1 METESIVMPED
12 MRSKLAQMAAK
23 SGNRGKLNF
32 SRVPTPFCSVCD
44 REKHTCKWGEAR
56 WVERKQ
62 ASVPRGAVCYCCVR
76 ASLLLQVTRSVEA
89 FKKVPG
95 AMDIWRLRSKQ
106 EQAKL
111 AAYDGDKCSCEAC
124 TS

>member
-1 METESIVMPED
+1 MSATVRNIRV
-12 MRSKLAQMAAK
+12 
-23 SGNRGKLNF
+23 SG
-32 SRVPTPFCSVCD
+32 V
-44 REKHTCKWGEAR
+44 KHVGF
-56 WVERKQ
+56 ERKQ
-62 ASVPRGAVCYCCVR
+62 ISVPRGAVCYCCVR
-76 ASLLLQVTRSVEA
+76 ASLLLRVTRSVEA

-111 AAYDGDKCSCEAC
+111 AAYDGDKCMCEAC

>member
-1 METESIVMPED
+1 DAVPSAPAAMETESIVMPED
-12 MRSKLAQMAAK
+12 MRSKIAEM
-23 SGNRGKLNF
+23 
-32 SRVPTPFCSVCD
+32 
-44 REKHTCKWGEAR
+44 
-56 WVERKQ
+56 
-62 ASVPRGAVCYCCVR
+62 
-76 ASLLLQVTRSVEA
+76 A